1 MDENCVFCKI
11 VTGKLPADKK
21 YEDEEMLVFPD
32 VHPSAP
38 VHLLIVSKVHGE
50 EFHTVDA
57 SKLSRMLSK
66 VREMIGELNFPYRVA
81 MNGGSDRSARSL
93 TYSFVGTGQTRPSC
107 VGRGSKYV
115 MPTVVRKKPGQSDDR
130 LIADFRKK
138 VLNEELIL
146 EMKKREYYRKPSV
159 IRQEKIKERR
169 GRPRRRSY

>member
-1 MDENCVFCKI
+1 
-11 VTGKLPADKK
+11 
-21 YEDEEMLVFPD
+21 
-32 VHPSAP
+32 
-38 VHLLIVSKVHGE
+38 
-50 EFHTVDA
+50 
-57 SKLSRMLSK
+57 
-66 VREMIGELNFPYRVA
+66 
-81 MNGGSDRSARSL
+81 
-93 TYSFVGTGQTRPSC
+93 
-107 VGRGSKYV
+107 